1 VKPWHA
7 IQVEI
12 LCHLPNALKHLKS
25 LCVAQILYTPCK
37 CAHNICNWHTF
48 YVRAAF
54 QSYINVSIYANLYEF
69 MLLPT
74 TANSH
79 KCHVRQFVIC
89 VKEVLFVSVW
99 LRFGLVLPS
108 SGSPL
113 QFDWLHTRVLDT
125 KNREE
130 KKSWLPNDSRNSM
143 SHILYIWITHTH
155 CVPAKVFKEFK
166 LLACVVRICTGD

>member
-1 VKPWHA
+1 MQLTH
-7 IQVEI
+7 I
-12 LCHLPNALKHLKS
+12 LC
-25 LCVAQILYTPCK
+25 
-37 CAHNICNWHTF
+37 
-48 YVRAAF
+48 AAF
-54 QSYINVSIYANLYEF
+54 PSYINVSIYANLYEF

-125 KNREE
+125 KNRE
-130 KKSWLPNDSRNSM
+130 KKKILAAERQPQFHVSYLIHMNNAYALCAGKSFQKVQIAGMRRTYMHRRLIKILWRPYGSVVCVGKFITILPKRSRA
-143 SHILYIWITHTH
+143 I
-155 CVPAKVFKEFK
+155 
-166 LLACVVRICTGD
+166 